1 MKAQQPGFAGKALT
15 AAQLEETVDFF
26 RTRLVGQPE
35 VVEVLSN
42 VLLRQNALLR
52 YGLEHKEE
60 KAGIPADPTVLL
72 FVGGSWGK
80 SLAARLIPM
89 ALSRYGLGSL
99 TALTALPQD
108 PEGSIYLDPRIV
120 AVPFAVVLVEH
131 IEAAYAMNA
140 RFVGNL
146 AYVINAGLVPL
157 ADEIRGMVRPIPLG
171 LATFVFTTGVGEE
184 EIRQTLY
191 PNGKAGFLKRRD
203 LSVEDAYQ
211 KVQTICHQALRDLP
225 QEILREVDET
235 VIFRPLNE
243 DDLREVFDLEIEYY
257 EQGIFPGRKISVAFE
272 PDAKQQVFSEALA
285 MLDLYGIHVLRRKL
299 QHHIDP
305 VVYKAYIEGALTE
318 ENIETARVLV
328 TLEGEQLKVKPDWG

>member
-1 MKAQQPGFAGKALT
+1 MKTQSGFAGKALT

-42 VLLRQNALLR
+42 VLTRQNALLR
-52 YGLEHKEE
+52 YGLEHREE

-89 ALSRYGLGSL
+89 ALSRYGLSSL
-99 TALTALPQD
+99 TTLTALPQD
-108 PEGSIYLDPRIV
+108 SEGSIYLDPRIV

-157 ADEIRGMVRPIPLG
+157 LDEIHGMVRPIPLG
-171 LATFVFTTGVGEE
+171 LATFIFTTGVGEE
-184 EIRQTLY
+184 EIRRTLY
-191 PNGKAGFLKRRD
+191 PDGKSGFLKRRD
-203 LSVEDAYQ
+203 LSAEDAYRQ
-211 KVQTICHQALRDLP
+211 VQTICHQALRDLP

-257 EQGIFPGRKISVAFE
+257 EQGIFPGRRISVAFE
-272 PDAKQQVFSEALA
+272 PEAKERAFSEALA
-285 MLDLYGIHVLRRKL
+285 LLDVYGIHVLRRKL

-305 VVYKAYIEGALTE
+305 VVYKAYIEGTLTE
-318 ENIETARVLV
+318 ENIEQARVLV
-328 TLEGEQLKVKPDWG
+328 TLEGEQLKVRPEWG

>member
-1 MKAQQPGFAGKALT
+1 MKSQSAFAGKALT

-42 VLLRQNALLR
+42 VLTRQNALLR

-157 ADEIRGMVRPIPLG
+157 PDEIRGMVRPIPLG
-171 LATFVFTTGVGEE
+171 LATFIFTTGVGEE
-184 EIRQTLY
+184 EIRRALY
-191 PNGKAGFLKRRD
+191 PDGTSGFLKRRD
-203 LSVEDAYQ
+203 LSAEDAYQ
-211 KVQTICHQALRDLP
+211 KVQTICHRALRDLP

-243 DDLREVFDLEIEYY
+243 DDLRKVFDLEIEYY
-257 EQGIFPGRKISVAFE
+257 EQGIFPGRRIGVAFE
-272 PDAKQQVFSEALA
+272 PDAKEQAFSEALA
-285 MLDLYGIHVLRRKL
+285 LLDVYGIHVLRRKL

-305 VVYKAYIEGALTE
+305 VVYQAYIKGTLTE
-318 ENIETARVLV
+318 ENIEKARVLV
-328 TLEGEQLKVKPDWG
+328 TLEGEQLKVRPEWG